1 MDAVNRNIHL
11 LLNSIQ
17 KSDVYRT
24 YKKQEAILEKNPEL
38 VSRVQ
43 HFRSDNFR
51 LQNEERGNLL
61 QDAEHLISTQKG
73 ADMGDTKDRVGAAE
87 VIVAGGFFKI
97 ALYVCVAVLVIWIG
111 KVTYQFGYNVF
122 NQQAMNPGEGQEVT
136 VVIKEDATSYDIA
149 KTLKSKGLIED
160 TLVFWVQEKLS
171 NYSGKMKP
179 GTYLLSTAYT
189 PNRIM
194 GILAGDAE
202 QEGATS

>member
-1 MDAVNRNIHL
+1 
-11 LLNSIQ
+11 
-17 KSDVYRT
+17 
-24 YKKQEAILEKNPEL
+24 
-38 VSRVQ
+38 
-43 HFRSDNFR
+43 
-51 LQNEERGNLL
+51 
-61 QDAEHLISTQKG
+61 
-73 ADMGDTKDRVGAAE
+73 MGDTKDRVGAAG

-149 KTLKSKGLIED
+149 K
-160 TLVFWVQEKLS
+160 
-171 NYSGKMKP
+171 MKP

>member
-1 MDAVNRNIHL
+1 
-11 LLNSIQ
+11 
-17 KSDVYRT
+17 
-24 YKKQEAILEKNPEL
+24 
-38 VSRVQ
+38 
-43 HFRSDNFR
+43 
-51 LQNEERGNLL
+51 
-61 QDAEHLISTQKG
+61 
-73 ADMGDTKDRVGAAE
+73 MGDTKDRVGAAG

-122 NQQAMNPGEGQEVT
+122 NQQAMTPGEGQEVT

>member
-1 MDAVNRNIHL
+1 
-11 LLNSIQ
+11 
-17 KSDVYRT
+17 
-24 YKKQEAILEKNPEL
+24 
-38 VSRVQ
+38 
-43 HFRSDNFR
+43 
-51 LQNEERGNLL
+51 
-61 QDAEHLISTQKG
+61 
-73 ADMGDTKDRVGAAE
+73 MGDTKDRVGAAG
-87 VIVAGGFFKI
+87 VGNSSSCLCGY
-97 ALYVCVAVLVIWIG
+97 L
-111 KVTYQFGYNVF
+111 FGYNIF

>member
-1 MDAVNRNIHL
+1 
-11 LLNSIQ
+11 
-17 KSDVYRT
+17 
-24 YKKQEAILEKNPEL
+24 
-38 VSRVQ
+38 
-43 HFRSDNFR
+43 
-51 LQNEERGNLL
+51 
-61 QDAEHLISTQKG
+61 
-73 ADMGDTKDRVGAAE
+73 MGDTKDRVGAAG

-179 GTYLLSTAYT
+179 GTYLLLSL
-189 PNRIM
+189 IH
-194 GILAGDAE
+194 I
-202 QEGATS
+202 

>member
-1 MDAVNRNIHL
+1 
-11 LLNSIQ
+11 
-17 KSDVYRT
+17 
-24 YKKQEAILEKNPEL
+24 
-38 VSRVQ
+38 
-43 HFRSDNFR
+43 
-51 LQNEERGNLL
+51 
-61 QDAEHLISTQKG
+61 
-73 ADMGDTKDRVGAAE
+73 MGDTKDRVGAAG

-136 VVIKEDATSYDIA
+136 VVIPEGSSEYQIGEILEA
-149 KTLKSKGLIED
+149 KGLIED